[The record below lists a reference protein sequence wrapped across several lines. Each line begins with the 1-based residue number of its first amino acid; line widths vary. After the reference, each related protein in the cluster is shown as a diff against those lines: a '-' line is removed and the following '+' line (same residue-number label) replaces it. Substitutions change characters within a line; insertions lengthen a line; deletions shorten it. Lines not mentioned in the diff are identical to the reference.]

1 MKKDELL
8 SVFPTPVQI
17 YKYENNIE
25 KELKH
30 IERLEWKEQP
40 ANGNFRSADSY
51 LTKHEQLQKIVLFF
65 KECIDDY
72 CKTIIH
78 SDQRLV
84 ITQLWGNK
92 NPKGSKHHEHVH
104 PNSIISGVFYLR
116 QDPKLPPIQFSKSNQ
131 HGIKLDPKKY
141 NTFNA
146 ETFLLPCTSG
156 ELLLFPSDLKH
167 SVPTNIGKESR
178 LSMSFNTFSVDTL
191 GSEDSLT
198 HLDIRRIM
206 NEHNWRLYIRWKSY
220 TSRDMWVVNRWM

>member
-8 SVFPTPVQI
+8 MVFPTPVQI
-17 YKYENNIE
+17 YKYEDSIE

-30 IERLEWKEQP
+30 VEGIEWKQQV
-40 ANGNFRSADSY
+40 ANANFKTKDSY
-51 LTKHEQLQKIVLFF
+51 LTKHEQLKNLTSFF

-72 CKTIIH
+72 CNTIIN

-84 ITQLWGNK
+84 ITQLWGNR

-131 HGIKLDPKKY
+131 EAMKLDPRKY
-141 NTFNA
+141 NTYNA

-156 ELLLFPSDLKH
+156 ELILFPSNLRH
-167 SVPTNIGKESR
+167 SVPVNQGDEERIS
-178 LSMSFNTFSVDTL
+178 LSFNTFSIDAL
-191 GSEDSLT
+191 GSEESLT

-206 NEHNWRLYIRWKSY
+206 NESN
-220 TSRDMWVVNRWM
+220 

>member
-8 SVFPTPVQI
+8 MVFPTPVQI
-17 YKYENNIE
+17 YKYENSIE

-30 IERLEWKEQP
+30 IEGIEWKQQV
-40 ANGNFRSADSY
+40 ANANFKTKDSY
-51 LTKHEQLQKIVLFF
+51 LTKHEQLKNLTSFF

-72 CKTIIH
+72 CNTIIN

-84 ITQLWGNK
+84 ITQLWGNR

-131 HGIKLDPKKY
+131 EAMKLDPRKY
-141 NTFNA
+141 NTYNA

-156 ELLLFPSDLKH
+156 ELILFPSNLRH
-167 SVPTNIGKESR
+167 SVPVNMGEEERIS
-178 LSMSFNTFSVDTL
+178 LSFNTFSVDAL
-191 GSEDSLT
+191 GSEENLT
-198 HLDIRRIM
+198 HLDIRRLM
-206 NEHNWRLYIRWKSY
+206 NESN
-220 TSRDMWVVNRWM
+220 

>member
-8 SVFPTPVQI
+8 MVFPTPVQI
-17 YKYENNIE
+17 YKYENSIE
-25 KELKH
+25 KELKY
-30 IERLEWKEQP
+30 IEGVEWKQQVS
-40 ANGNFRSADSY
+40 NYNFKSKDTY
-51 LTKHEQLQKIVLFF
+51 LSEHEELKDIVSFF

-72 CKTIIH
+72 CNTIVN
-78 SDQRLV
+78 SEQRLV
-84 ITQLWGNK
+84 ITQLWANR

-131 HGIKLDPKKY
+131 HAIKLDPKKY
-141 NTFNA
+141 NNFNA

-156 ELLLFPSDLKH
+156 ELILFPSNLRH
-167 SVPTNIGKESR
+167 SVPTNQGEEERIS
-178 LSMSFNTFSVDTL
+178 LSFNTFSVDAL

-206 NEHNWRLYIRWKSY
+206 NESNWRLYNS
-220 TSRDMWVVNRWM
+220 